1 MRSWTCKGQSSRSCL
16 TSAYKPRADV
26 SVVSH
31 HLSGWTNTCPSGTS
45 WSDPHPFAKSARLN
59 PCLTADL
66 PLFPQAYDFAGG
78 WSDVTSHQAQ
88 LFGPPSEP
96 SVDAAVSFYRSR
108 GVRPDKLVIGASF
121 HISLSL
127 CDTRLTSSCVRML
140 RHASVR
146 TLVCGNGRSRL
157 KVQRRRRG
165 DLGGSEWPWLCLC
178 WRVLTCLTILLLT
191 SRACTTTAP
200 SPNPERLLAR
210 TCSEERAGRTT
221 GQSIKPVFVC
231 IRPSLAVKTD
241 SLFPVE
247 PRQIKARVHLVRH
260 AQRSGRQGALHP
272 RQRSRRSHVLGTGRC
287 SSARFSPSP
296 LHLSLMC
303 SSFSFLCTP
312 RTSARRTRSLR
323 MRWFRS

>member
-1 MRSWTCKGQSSRSCL
+1 MPSLRSLHRVDPTSLRSWTCKGQSSRSCL

-127 CDTRLTSSCVRML
+127 CDTRLTSLC
-140 RHASVR
+140 
-146 TLVCGNGRSRL
+146 SRPPSQ
-157 KVQRRRRG
+157 V
-165 DLGGSEWPWLCLC
+165 CLC
-178 WRVLTCLTILLLT
+178 TDARSL
-191 SRACTTTAP
+191 
-200 SPNPERLLAR
+200 ERTGSAQ
-210 TCSEERAGRTT
+210 SSAASERA
-221 GQSIKPVFVC
+221 
-231 IRPSLAVKTD
+231 L
-241 SLFPVE
+241 
-247 PRQIKARVHLVRH
+247 
-260 AQRSGRQGALHP
+260 GRQ
-272 RQRSRRSHVLGTGRC
+272 
-287 SSARFSPSP
+287 
-296 LHLSLMC
+296 
-303 SSFSFLCTP
+303 
-312 RTSARRTRSLR
+312 
-323 MRWFRS
+323 